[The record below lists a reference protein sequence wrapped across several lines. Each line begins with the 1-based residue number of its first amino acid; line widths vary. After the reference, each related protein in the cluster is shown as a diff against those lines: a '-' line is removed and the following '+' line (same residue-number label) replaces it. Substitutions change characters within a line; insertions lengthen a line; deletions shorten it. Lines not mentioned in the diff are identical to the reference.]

1 MGKHSGSAIIVAAA
15 LALVAPA
22 AAQSVKAGIDAFGR
36 GDYAAALGQWRPLA
50 ARGNADAMFNLGQAY
65 RLGRGIPIDLGAAED
80 WYTRAARGGH
90 VDAQTQ
96 LGMMLFQNGYSRAAM
111 SWLRKSADKGD
122 ARAQLIY
129 GTALYN
135 GDGVANRDPL
145 LAYSY
150 VSRSAAQGL
159 GPAKSTLAEMNRDIP
174 EHLRKLALAGKT
186 GKIVAPPPPSSP
198 QPAPLVRPAPLPV
211 VAKVTPSPPFASSI
225 PVAAGGWRIQLGA
238 FSQRPAAAALFR
250 KLAVG
255 SLAGRRPFLSSVGAV
270 TRLQAGPFAS
280 KDEANRT
287 CALLMAR
294 GQPCF
299 AVPAR

>member
-1 MGKHSGSAIIVAAA
+1 MGKLFSRAIMVAAA
-15 LALVAPA
+15 LALATPGG
-22 AAQSVKAGIDAFGR
+22 AQSVKAGIEAYGR

-80 WYTRAARGGH
+80 WYTDAARLGH

-96 LGMMLFQNGYSRAAM
+96 LGMMLFQNGYPRAAM
-111 SWLRKSADKGD
+111 SWLRKAADKGE
-122 ARAQLIY
+122 ARAQLVY

-135 GDGVANRDPL
+135 GDGVEKRDPL

-150 VSRSAAQGL
+150 VAKSAAQGL
-159 GPAKSTLAEMNRDIP
+159 GPAKTALAEMEREIP
-174 EHLRKLALAGKT
+174 EHLRKIAVT
-186 GKIVAPPPPSSP
+186 GGPQRVVAATPAPPI
-198 QPAPLVRPAPLPV
+198 
-211 VAKVTPSPPFASSI
+211 AKPSPPA
-225 PVAAGGWRIQLGA
+225 VAAKTPPAASPAPPKLAANGAWRIQLGA
-238 FSQRPAAAALFR
+238 FAQRGAAEALFR
-250 KLAVG
+250 KLAAG
-255 SLAGRRPFLSSVGAV
+255 PLAGRQPFLTPVGAV

-280 KDEANRT
+280 REEASHI
-287 CALLMAR
+287 CALLAAR

>member
-1 MGKHSGSAIIVAAA
+1 MGKLFSRAIMAAAA
-15 LALVAPA
+15 LGLAAPGG
-22 AAQSVKAGIDAFGR
+22 AQSVKAGIEAYGR

-80 WYTRAARGGH
+80 WYTDAARLGH

-96 LGMMLFQNGYSRAAM
+96 LGMMLFQNGYPRAAM
-111 SWLRKSADKGD
+111 SWLRKAADKGE
-122 ARAQLIY
+122 ARAQLVY

-135 GDGVANRDPL
+135 GDGVEKRDPL

-150 VSRSAAQGL
+150 VAKSAAQGL
-159 GPAKSTLAEMNRDIP
+159 GPAKTALAEMEREIP
-174 EHLRKLALAGKT
+174 EHLRKIAVT
-186 GKIVAPPPPSSP
+186 GGPQKIA
-198 QPAPLVRPAPLPV
+198 AA
-211 VAKVTPSPPFASSI
+211 TPSPQIAKPSPPAI
-225 PVAAGGWRIQLGA
+225 AAKTRPSAPPSPPKLAATGAWRVQLGA
-238 FSQRPAAAALFR
+238 FAQRGAAEALFR
-250 KLAVG
+250 KLAAG
-255 SLAGRRPFLSSVGAV
+255 PLAGRQPFLTPVGGV

-280 KDEANRT
+280 REEAGHICT
-287 CALLMAR
+287 LLTAR